1 MEEQYLLERA
11 KQGDYN
17 AFMQLIEPHEK
28 RLYNLALRITGSRED
43 AEDVLQD
50 TLLSA
55 LEHLHDFRGDSAFGT
70 WLYRIAMHNAF
81 RILRK
86 RRGGESVSFEELVS
100 ERTDEDE
107 ETIPHPE
114 FVAEWRDPAEVA
126 EQNELRRILEEAI
139 QQLPESYRAVFT
151 LRDVEGLS
159 TKEVAD
165 ILGISEGNVKIRLLR
180 ARLKLREILSR
191 YFGDERRQVKHKHR
205 HKR

>member
-1 MEEQYLLERA
+1 MLERA

-50 TLLSA
+50 TLLNA
-55 LEHLHDFRGDSAFGT
+55 LEHLQDFRGDAAFGT

-81 RILRK
+81 RVLRK
-86 RRGGESVSFEELVS
+86 RRGGESVSFEELVA
-100 ERTDEDE
+100 EKTNEEE

-126 EQNELRRILEEAI
+126 EQNELKRILEEAI
-139 QQLPESYRAVFT
+139 QQLPESYRTVFM

-165 ILGISEGNVKIRLLR
+165 ILGISEGNVKVRLLR

-191 YFGDERRQVKHKHR
+191 YFGDERKRVKHHKHR
-205 HKR
+205 

>member
-1 MEEQYLLERA
+1 MEEQHLLERA

-55 LEHLHDFRGDSAFGT
+55 LEHLHDFRGDAAFGT

-86 RRGGESVSFEELVS
+86 RRGNESVSLEELIAEKV
-100 ERTDEDE
+100 DEGEDV
-107 ETIPHPE
+107 IPHPE
-114 FVAEWRDPAEVA
+114 FIAEWRDPAEVA
-126 EQNELRRILEEAI
+126 EENELKRILEEAI
-139 QQLPESYRAVFT
+139 QQLPESYRAVFL

-165 ILGISEGNVKIRLLR
+165 ILGISEGNVKVRLLR

-191 YFGDERRQVKHKHR
+191 YFGDEKKRIRHEHRRR
-205 HKR
+205 

>member
-1 MEEQYLLERA
+1 MEEQYLIERA

-28 RLYNLALRITGSRED
+28 RLYNLALKITGSRED

-55 LEHLHDFRGDSAFGT
+55 LEHLHDFRGDAAFGT

-86 RRGGESVSFEELVS
+86 RRGSESVSLEELITEKV
-100 ERTDEDE
+100 DEDE
-107 ETIPHPE
+107 DTIPHPE
-114 FVAEWRDPAEVA
+114 FIAEWRDPAEVA
-126 EQNELRRILEEAI
+126 EQNELKRILEEAI
-139 QQLPESYRAVFT
+139 QQLPESYRAVFL

-165 ILGISEGNVKIRLLR
+165 ILGISEGNVKVRLLR

-191 YFGDERRQVKHKHR
+191 YFGDERKRVRHEHR
-205 HKR
+205 RR

>member
-1 MEEQYLLERA
+1 MLERA
-11 KQGDYN
+11 KKGDYN

-50 TLLSA
+50 TLLNA
-55 LEHLHDFRGDSAFGT
+55 LEHLHDFRGDAAFGT

-81 RILRK
+81 RILRR
-86 RRGGESVSFEELVS
+86 RRGSEIVSFEELVA
-100 ERTDEDE
+100 ERTEEDE

-126 EQNELRRILEEAI
+126 EQNELRRILDEAI
-139 QQLPESYRAVFT
+139 QQLPESYRAVFL

-165 ILGISEGNVKIRLLR
+165 ILGISEGNVKVRLLR

-191 YFGDERRQVKHKHR
+191 YFGGERKRVRHR
-205 HKR
+205 HR

>member
-11 KQGDYN
+11 KQGDYD

-55 LEHLHDFRGDSAFGT
+55 LEHLHDFRGDAAFGT

-81 RILRK
+81 RILRR
-86 RRGGESVSFEELVS
+86 RRGGESVSLEELIA
-100 ERTDEDE
+100 ERTEEDDEA
-107 ETIPHPE
+107 IPHPE
-114 FVAEWRDPAEVA
+114 FIAEWRDPAEVA

-139 QQLPESYRAVFT
+139 QQLPENYRAVFI

-159 TKEVAD
+159 TREVAD
-165 ILGISEGNVKIRLLR
+165 ILGITEGNVKVRLLR

-191 YFGDERRQVKHKHR
+191 YFGDERKQVRHKHQ
-205 HKR
+205 HK

>member
-11 KQGDYN
+11 KQGDYD

-55 LEHLHDFRGDSAFGT
+55 LEHLRDFRGDAAFGT

-81 RILRK
+81 RILRR
-86 RRGGESVSFEELVS
+86 RRGGESVSLEELIA
-100 ERTDEDE
+100 EKADEDE

-114 FVAEWRDPAEVA
+114 FIAEWRDPAEVA

-151 LRDVEGLS
+151 LRDIEGLS
-159 TKEVAD
+159 TKEVAE
-165 ILGISEGNVKIRLLR
+165 ILGISEGNVKVRLLR

-191 YFGDERRQVKHKHR
+191 YFGDERKQVTHQHR
-205 HKR
+205 RR

>member
-1 MEEQYLLERA
+1 MDEQYLLERA

-17 AFMQLIEPHEK
+17 AFLQLIEPHEK
-28 RLYNLALRITGSRED
+28 RLYNLALRITGNRED

-50 TLLSA
+50 TLLNA
-55 LEHLHDFRGDSAFGT
+55 LEHLQNFRGDAAFGT

-81 RILRK
+81 RILR
-86 RRGGESVSFEELVS
+86 RRRESISYEELVA
-100 ERTDEDE
+100 EKVDEDE

-114 FVAEWRDPAEVA
+114 FIAEWRDPAEVV

-151 LRDVEGLS
+151 LRDIEGLS

-165 ILGISEGNVKIRLLR
+165 ILGISEGNVKVRLLR

-191 YFGDERRQVKHKHR
+191 YFGDERKQVKHKHR
-205 HKR
+205 HG

>member
-11 KQGDYN
+11 KKGDYN

-55 LEHLHDFRGDSAFGT
+55 LEHLHDFRGDAAFGT

-86 RRGGESVSFEELVS
+86 RRGGESISFEELVA
-100 ERTDEDE
+100 ERTEEDE

-126 EQNELRRILEEAI
+126 EQNELRRILEGAI
-139 QQLPESYRAVFT
+139 QQLPESYRAVFM

-159 TKEVAD
+159 TKEVAE
-165 ILGISEGNVKIRLLR
+165 ILGISEGNVKVRLLR

-191 YFGDERRQVKHKHR
+191 YFGDERKKVKHEHR
-205 HKR
+205 RR